1 MPVVE
6 PVKANATFTLES
18 YEVTDDGILMEFLCP
33 DPGGGNESL
42 YYIRLTDAELAAV
55 TTQQELRTLVTTK
68 LERKIRAA
76 NIASKLDQFIG
87 ESITGI

>member
-1 MPVVE
+1 MPVQ
-6 PVKANATFTLES
+6 ANGTFIMES
-18 YEVTDDGILMEFLCP
+18 YSVTDEGIVLEFLNP

-42 YYIRLTDAELAAV
+42 YYIRLSDVELAAV
-55 TTQQELRTLVTTK
+55 TTQQQLRNLVTTK

-87 ESITGI
+87 QSITGI